1 MWDTILSS
9 VDIVLENIGVLQGP
23 TAQSLTAEAL
33 RLYIFCNRV
42 YGTAAMDPIVKDEIE
57 KRSGVESAPTARS

>member
-9 VDIVLENIGVLQGP
+9 VGIVLENIGVLQGP

-42 YGTAAMDPIVKDEIE
+42 YGTEAMDPIVKDAIE